1 MKGTQWI
8 IKTPRLK
15 CRCGTVLHFECKGRW
30 RIVYD
35 TEPSLPSSSTLS
47 ISLSNGAEREPPPD
61 IDEERS

>member
-1 MKGTQWI
+1 MTKGTQWI

-35 TEPSLPSSSTLS
+35 TEPSIPSSSTLS
-47 ISLSNGAEREPPPD
+47 ISLDNAEPPPD
-61 IDEERS
+61 LEEERT